1 MKADVVIVGGGVM
14 GSATAYHLARLAPS
28 LSVVVVEKD
37 PTYRYSS
44 TLLSDGNVRI
54 QFNLEENI
62 RISQYA
68 FEVLETFADDMAV
81 GEFRPD
87 PAPRHQGNLF
97 LATAE
102 DEAAARHGMETQ
114 RALGC
119 EVAWLDAD
127 EIARRW
133 PAYSGSGYVGG
144 TFSQL
149 DGSVD
154 PNAILHGYR
163 RKAIAL
169 GVGYLHA
176 EVARLL
182 AADGAMTGVELAD
195 GVRIEAPIVMNAA
208 GAWCG
213 DLAATVGV
221 ELPVLPVMRT
231 VFTVETPIRDP
242 NLPSVFLPN
251 GLYVIPEHDG
261 TFATAW
267 SQPDDPVGFDF
278 TFRRER
284 FETLIWPTLVAA
296 MPAFESLHL
305 AGGWTGLYEVNT
317 LDANAILGE
326 WPELSGL
333 WLANGFS
340 GHGFQQCHA
349 VGRYIAECMVG
360 NEPFLDLRRLGPD
373 RILRNEPYAEHA
385 GRII

>member
-1 MKADVVIVGGGVM
+1 VTADVVIVGGGAI
-14 GSATAYHLARLAPS
+14 GSATAYHLSRLAPD
-28 LSVVVVEKD
+28 LVVTVVEKD

-62 RISQYA
+62 RISLYA

-97 LATAE
+97 LASGA
-102 DEAAARHGMETQ
+102 DEAVARHGMELQ
-114 RALGC
+114 IALGC
-119 EVAWLDAD
+119 DVEWLDAD
-127 EIARRW
+127 EVAERY
-133 PAYSGSGYVGG
+133 PPYAGPGYVGG
-144 TFSQL
+144 TFSQI

-154 PNAILHGYR
+154 PNAVLHGYR
-163 RKAIAL
+163 RKAAAM
-169 GVGYLHA
+169 GVQYVTG
-176 EVARLL
+176 EVVRLR
-182 AADGAMTGVELAD
+182 AADGAMTGVDLAD
-195 GVRIEAPIVMNAA
+195 GTRIDAPIVMNAA
-208 GAWCG
+208 GAWCA

-221 ELPVLPVMRT
+221 DLPVLPVMRT

-267 SQPDDPVGFDF
+267 SLPEDPVGYDF
-278 TFRRER
+278 TFKRDR
-284 FETLIWPTLVAA
+284 FEEVIWPVLATE
-296 MPAFESLHL
+296 MPAFETLL
-305 AGGWTGLYEVNT
+305 LTGGWTGLYEVNT
-317 LDANAILGE
+317 LDANVIVGE
-326 WPELSGL
+326 WPEMRGL
-333 WLANGFS
+333 YLANGFS

-349 VGRYIAECMVG
+349 VGRYIAESMLG
-360 NEPFLDLRRLGPD
+360 ITPFLDLGRFGPE